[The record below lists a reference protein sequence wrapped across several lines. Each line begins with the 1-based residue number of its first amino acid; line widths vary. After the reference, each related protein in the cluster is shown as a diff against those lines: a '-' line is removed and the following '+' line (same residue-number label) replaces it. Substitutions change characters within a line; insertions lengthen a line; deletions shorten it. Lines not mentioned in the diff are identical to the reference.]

1 MVRRIRDLKVRQLV
15 EERLAE
21 YGDNPKK
28 AFGDSNN
35 PLLHVDGKTQINS
48 VRITENLNKNTAHP
62 ICDNKGK
69 PYKYFAY
76 GNNHHV
82 EIIENIKTG
91 RREGVFVTAMEAA
104 KRVRRDRSEIVQKD
118 HGVEWKFLM
127 SLCVNDMV
135 EVEDSNGQ
143 KNLYRVQKLDGSS
156 KRFTLRLQTAARLD
170 DDSTE
175 LRKTPNNLR
184 CSKIE
189 VDPLGNITQCND

>member
-1 MVRRIRDLKVRQLV
+1 M
-15 EERLAE
+15 
-21 YGDNPKK
+21 
-28 AFGDSNN
+28 
-35 PLLHVDGKTQINS
+35 LHVDGKTQINS
-48 VRITENLNKNTAHP
+48 VRITENLNKNTTHP

-104 KRVRRDRSEIVQKD
+104 KRARRDRSDIVQKD

-143 KNLYRVQKLDGSS
+143 KNLYRVQKLDGSN

-175 LRKTPNNLR
+175 LHKTPNNLR